1 MFKTFLKQ
9 YGLYFLAWLTLVAFS
24 VPGLFRL
31 ATGSPC
37 YFQTSW
43 LRCGKIL
50 SLGGK
55 IEIFILIT
63 AILGCFVITGWHL
76 WKRFKEPSLEKSNIS
91 WLFMIVP
98 LLAVFVLPFG
108 SSDTSYYFSVG
119 RAFSEGTNAYVAPWV
134 VTKDFGFPVS
144 VNTITGFSYGPITAL
159 LFQGL
164 YRLSGGNLLV
174 FLLLW
179 KVFLA
184 LVLIGS
190 GLVMVKLLRFTEDSP
205 RASSITLMFWIAQP
219 MLLFEW
225 VVNGH
230 FDGLWLLT
238 ILGAIWA
245 ARAQKWW
252 LVVPLLAVGTWI
264 KFLPILVAPFFVLW
278 WWQGLS
284 QVTWKKYTL
293 QMVVGL
299 VVGLGITVLSWWP
312 YWVGQS
318 VFSSIVLH
326 SKWAVISIFACVYYT
341 LKPLAELIFGS
352 NAHWYLTRAAQGGL
366 GVVLVYLL
374 YPLIKKGCLVLVRQ
388 LRLEE
393 GEYIQMIFI
402 FLLLYL
408 MIWQKS
414 FLPWYGAWFLPL
426 SLLVYAQYRRAEV
439 LRLGAWLSLS
449 PFIYYVAW
457 LANWFIRGAD
467 GGNELWFYYVMVL
480 TVMAYPLYL
489 LFVWRRKDYKAAYE
503 VTQQN

>member
-1 MFKTFLKQ
+1 MLKTCLKQ

-24 VPGLFRL
+24 VPGLIRL
-31 ATGSPC
+31 GSGSPC
-37 YFQTSW
+37 YFQTNW
-43 LRCGKIL
+43 LHCGKVL

-55 IEIFILIT
+55 IEVFVLFT
-63 AILGCFVITGWHL
+63 AIVACFVITGWQM
-76 WKRFKEPSLEKSNIS
+76 WKRFKEPGLEKSKLS
-91 WLFMIVP
+91 WWFMALP
-98 LLAVFVLPFG
+98 LLAVFVLPLG
-108 SSDTSYYFSVG
+108 SSDTSYYFSAG

-134 VTKDFGFPVS
+134 VTKDFGFPVP
-144 VNTITGFSYGPITAL
+144 VNTITGFSYGPIIAL

-164 YRLSGGNLLV
+164 YRLSGGSLLI

-179 KVFLA
+179 KVFLV

-190 GLVMVKLLRFTEDSP
+190 GLVVVRLVGSTENTSQGRATTLL
-205 RASSITLMFWIAQP
+205 FWVAQP

-245 ARAQKWW
+245 ARVRKWW
-252 LVVPLLAVGTWI
+252 LVVPLLAIGTWI

-278 WWQGLS
+278 WWQSLNGT
-284 QVTWKKYTL
+284 TWKKYVV
-293 QMVVGL
+293 QMVVG
-299 VVGLGITVLSWWP
+299 VVGGLIITLLSWWP
-312 YWVGQS
+312 YWAGPS
-318 VFSSIVLH
+318 VFASIVVQ
-326 SKWAVISIFACVYYT
+326 SKWAVISVFACVYYT
-341 LKPLAELIFGS
+341 LKPLAELIFGG

-366 GVVLVYLL
+366 AIVLVYLL
-374 YPLIKKGCLVLVRQ
+374 YPLIKKSCLVLVRR
-388 LRLEE
+388 LRLED
-393 GEYIQMIFI
+393 GEYVQMIFI

-408 MIWQKS
+408 MVWQKS

-426 SLLVYAQYRRAEV
+426 SLLVYTQYRRIEA

-449 PFIYYVAW
+449 PFVYYVVW
-457 LANWFIRGAD
+457 LANWFLRGTD
-467 GGNELWFYYVMVL
+467 GGNELWFYYVVVV

-489 LFVWRRKDYKAAYE
+489 LFVWRREDYKPVYE